1 MRISSKIL
9 SAVTLAVALSPLVP
23 LAAHAE
29 RYVQPGPAQY
39 YLAPLHHQAKQN
51 PVRVSS
57 ITPSSATIDKPTS
70 IYGGVNANSFPD
82 SFSG

>member
-1 MRISSKIL
+1 MRITSKIL

-29 RYVQPGPAQY
+29 RDVQPGPAQY

-51 PVRVSS
+51 PVRVSEH
-57 ITPSSATIDKPTS
+57 
-70 IYGGVNANSFPD
+70 NAEFRHHR
-82 SFSG
+82 

>member
-1 MRISSKIL
+1 MSISSKIL
-9 SAVTLAVALSPLVP
+9 SAVALAVALSPLAP

-29 RYVQPGPAQY
+29 RYVPPGPAQY
-39 YLAPLHHQAKQN
+39 YLAPLHHQLKQN

-57 ITPSSATIDKPTS
+57 VTPSSATIDNPTT

>member
-1 MRISSKIL
+1 MRITSKIL

-29 RYVQPGPAQY
+29 RDVQPGPAQY

-57 ITPSSATIDKPTS
+57 ITPSSATIDNPTT
-70 IYGGVNANSFPD
+70 IYSGVNSHSFPD